1 MGYLAEYTVHCD
13 SLPLVDVATRMP
25 EATLTVRVGQPNQG
39 GPPPFVVTVE
49 SPDLDAAEATLESS
63 PFVAEKVRL
72 AADAEARRYRIV
84 PATTMEE
91 QLGPVVSDVE
101 RLRELA
107 ATEAVLEHA
116 EVVRDGWRQRRRC
129 ADRSAFDEYWSF
141 WREEASVTIHRLVE
155 SPDCEAGSPASSALS
170 DRQQEALLT
179 AFRLGYFEVPRGATL
194 SDVAAELDISPPS
207 ASERL
212 RRAQR
217 ALIAGSLDAPSTG
230 SGDDL
235 IKHHTV

>member
-13 SLPLVDVATRMP
+13 SLPLVDVARQVP
-25 EATLTVRVGQPNQG
+25 DATLTVRVGQPNQG
-39 GPPPFVVTVE
+39 GPPPFAVTVR
-49 SPDLDAAEATLESS
+49 SPDLDAAEAALESS
-63 PFVAEKVRL
+63 PFVAEMVRL
-72 AADAEARRYRIV
+72 AADAETRRYRIV

-91 QLGPVVSDVE
+91 QLGPVVADVV

-129 ADRSAFDEYWSF
+129 ADRSAFENYWSF

-155 SPDCEAGSPASSALS
+155 SPECETESPATNGPS

-179 AFRLGYFEVPRGATL
+179 AFEMGYFEVPRGATL
-194 SDVAAELDISPPS
+194 ADVAAELGISAAS
-207 ASERL
+207 CSERL
-212 RRAQR
+212 RRGQR
-217 ALIAGSLDAPSTG
+217 ALIAGSLDAPATRPG
-230 SGDDL
+230 TDL
-235 IKHHTV
+235 IKRHTV